1 MGELM
6 SEDKKSVATTK
17 FEKKLIQDQYNTN
30 VAFYVHIN
38 EFNNSVRAEIDKHIG
53 EVFYFLRGID
63 WNFDSY
69 GVEKSGSRGNN
80 IVCYFILRSA
90 DVKKLQKL
98 FVDYFKEYD
107 NAVKITCSVTKYEKI
122 DEEFFELDL

>member
-1 MGELM
+1 MSGEIKTIA
-6 SEDKKSVATTK
+6 ETK
-17 FEKKLIQDQYNTN
+17 FEKKLVQEKYNTN

-38 EFNNSVRAEIDKHIG
+38 EFGNSVRAEIENHIA

-69 GVEKSGSRGNN
+69 GVEKSGSRGND

-90 DVKKLQKL
+90 DVEKLQKL
-98 FVDYFKEYD
+98 FRDYFKDYN
-107 NAVKITCSVTKYEKI
+107 NAVKITCSVTKYEKV
-122 DEEFFELDL
+122 DEIFFELAI

>member
-1 MGELM
+1 M